1 MIRTYV
7 WIPRLKQG
15 GSVGSSGIGWGHA
28 SIEVVDGSYIS
39 KWPKR
44 EDTPYGYTMCYEEDV
59 DVCGREASEVIEI
72 KNLNEKAIQEY
83 WEEARRKEFNDL
95 FHNCCRISA
104 KALNHGFFWSTYSG
118 IGTFFTRTGRIYGNF
133 GDSVIHAYGMYFNQ
147 ISTWTPYTV
156 AGLAKYIKKIV
167 E

>member
-1 MIRTYV
+1 MIRIYI
-7 WIPRLKQG
+7 WLPRLGKG
-15 GSVGSSGIGWGHA
+15 GSVGSSIGWGHA

-44 EDTPYGYTMCYEEDV
+44 EDTPYGYTMCYEEDR
-59 DVCGREASEVIEI
+59 DVCGREADEVIEI
-72 KNLNEKAIQEY
+72 ENLDEKAIQEY
-83 WEEARRKEFNDL
+83 WEEARNKEFNDL

-104 KALNHGFFWSTYSG
+104 KAINHGFFWSTFSDTEHY
-118 IGTFFTRTGRIYGNF
+118 FKRLGRMYANF
-133 GDSVIHAYGMYFNQ
+133 WSATINSYVTPFSDIV
-147 ISTWTPYTV
+147 TWTPYTV